1 MNRLEKTC
9 LGGLISLPLAVS
21 TIALGFLSTPPSI
34 SCHSVDQQADVSTR
48 LHCAQQ
54 RAERETPESLAAAID
69 LLSDVPADDPYHE
82 QSKRLIERLS
92 IELFAKAEVEFQA
105 GDLEKAVS
113 MVRTPRGAKLPLPQD
128 AKIKAWKST
137 WEQGEAVMKIALSQ
151 VEKREWTQAF
161 QTANQLRQLGNEYWA
176 TEQYTSLTRQIQSDR
191 EMRDWSYRN
200 SVEPQKK
207 PKEPEFIA
215 PQSPEVA
222 QSPENDATIFRSVSA
237 ATEFPKLQPVPK
249 PQPEAEV
256 APEPPI
262 ETLEPITET
271 QPEPTPDTSERDRT

>member
-9 LGGLISLPLAVS
+9 LGGLISLPLVVS
-21 TIALGFLSTPPSI
+21 TIALGFLNTPPSI
-34 SCHSVDQQADVSTR
+34 SCHSVDKQAAVSDR

-54 RAERETPESLAAAID
+54 QAERQTPESLIAAID
-69 LLSDVPADDPYHE
+69 LLTDVPADDPYYG
-82 QSKRLIERLS
+82 QSKRLVERLS

-113 MVRTPRGAKLPLPQD
+113 MMRALPED

-137 WEQGEAVMKIALSQ
+137 WEKGEAVMKTALSQ
-151 VEKREWTQAF
+151 VEKREWKQAF
-161 QTANQLRQLGNEYWA
+161 QTANQLRQLENEYWA
-176 TEQYTSLTRQIQSDR
+176 TEQYDSLTRQIQSDR
-191 EMRDWSYRN
+191 EMRDWNYRN

-215 PQSPEVA
+215 PPLPEVA
-222 QSPENDATIFRSVSA
+222 QSPENDASIFRSVSA
-237 ATEFPKLQPVPK
+237 VPEFPKLQPVSK
-249 PQPEAEV
+249 PQPEAEIE
-256 APEPPI
+256 PEPPI

-271 QPEPTPDTSERDRT
+271 QPEPVQDASERD